1 MQSVLHF
8 PEETVAAAK
17 KVRGFWFVCVIFLGA
32 FLLPFLTYLRLAS
45 MEKFAPILIRN
56 L

>member
-8 PEETVAAAK
+8 PEEIVAAVK
-17 KVRGFWFVCVIFLGA
+17 KSEVFGLFLLFCFGGV
-32 FLLPFLTYLRLAS
+32 LLPFLTYLRLSS
-45 MEKFAPILIRN
+45 MEKFSSILVRN